1 MGLFDFLSKNKGESS
16 ARKLS
21 DREIARLAKVVGEKL
36 AQDYDRQEAI
46 DELGKF
52 PSAAT
57 AAALLRRFDFQ
68 MDPSITDQ
76 DEKESAATGIVAA
89 GSEALGPIRDY
100 CRRAKSLTWPL
111 KVLKQIVEGD
121 ELTDELL
128 GILDGFDTEY
138 TRDPQPK
145 IQLLQELAEHP
156 SAEVRDAV
164 EPFLGDM
171 SEPVRFAAVTTLL
184 AHPVAEV
191 GEALAEAFGEEES
204 LRVKNRIA
212 QGLAEGRYEVPPELL
227 EAFREALPP
236 EFRLD
241 GAVPR
246 RVG

>member
-1 MGLFDFLSKNKGESS
+1 MGFFDFLSKNKGDSS

-21 DREIARLAKVVGEKL
+21 DRDIARLGKVVGEKL

-46 DELGKF
+46 AELGKC
-52 PSAAT
+52 PSAAS
-57 AAALLRRFDFQ
+57 AAALLKRFDFQ

-76 DEKESAATGIVAA
+76 EEKESAASGIVAA
-89 GSEALGPIRDY
+89 GAEALAPIRDY
-100 CRRAKSLTWPL
+100 CARAKSLSWPL
-111 KVLKQIVEGD
+111 KVLKQIVEGQ

-156 SAEVRDAV
+156 SADVREAV

-184 AHPVAEV
+184 AHSVAEV
-191 GEALAEAFGEEES
+191 GDALVEALLEEES

-212 QGLAEGRYEVPPELL
+212 QGLAEGKFEVPAEQLA
-227 EAFREALPP
+227 AFREALPP

-241 GAVPR
+241 GGVPR
-246 RVG
+246 RAG